1 MAYLKAAS
9 QKITEAQKAS
19 KVPEFLL
26 LSLFR
31 FFIKKTGSHNYY
43 NVYGKKH
50 TENVGQRLL
59 DFLEFERR
67 GTRAPDG
74 KQMEPLTINP
84 T

>member
-19 KVPEFLL
+19 KVPRFLL

-31 FFIKKTGSHNYY
+31 FFVKKNRFLYYY

-50 TENVGQRLL
+50 TENIGQRLL
-59 DFLEFERR
+59 DFLEFGVR

-74 KQMEPLTINP
+74 KQMEKLTIDP

>member
-19 KVPEFLL
+19 KVPSKFLL

-31 FFIKKTGSHNYY
+31 FFIKKKTG

-50 TENVGQRLL
+50 TENIGQRLL
-59 DFLEFERR
+59 DFLEFGVR

-74 KQMEPLTINP
+74 KQMEKLTVDP